1 MNHDTFHG
9 NVRSYTTSELIDQLY
24 TNLRFMAPQG
34 AESQYIAGYLQHT
47 LKDVAENGID
57 ALVSTV
63 DWTNQ
68 QVEAKRNMLAA
79 ITNV

>member
-1 MNHDTFHG
+1 MNKTF
-9 NVRSYTTSELIDQLY
+9 TTSELIDQLY
-24 TNLRFMAPQG
+24 ANLRVMAPQG

-47 LKDVAENGID
+47 LKDVAENGVD

-68 QVEAKRNMLAA
+68 QVEAKRKVLEA
-79 ITNV
+79 IAHA

>member
-79 ITNV
+79 INHA

>member
-9 NVRSYTTSELIDQLY
+9 SIRSYTTSEMIDQLY
-24 TNLRFMAPQG
+24 ANLRVMAPQG
-34 AESQYIAGYLQHT
+34 AESQFIAGYLQHT
-47 LKDVAENGID
+47 LRDVAENGMD

-68 QVEAKRNMLAA
+68 QVEAKQKVLEA

>member
-9 NVRSYTTSELIDQLY
+9 SVRSYTTSELIDQLY
-24 TNLRFMAPQG
+24 ANLRIMAPQG
-34 AESQYIAGYLQHT
+34 AESQFIAGYLHPT

-57 ALVSTV
+57 ALVSIV

-68 QVEAKRNMLAA
+68 QVEAKQKMLEA

>member
-1 MNHDTFHG
+1 MNHDIFHG
-9 NVRSYTTSELIDQLY
+9 SVRSYTTSELIDQLY
-24 TNLRFMAPQG
+24 ANLRVMAPQG
-34 AESQYIAGYLQHT
+34 AESQFIAGYLQHT

-68 QVEAKRNMLAA
+68 QVEAKRNMLEKIA
-79 ITNV
+79 N

>member
-1 MNHDTFHG
+1 
-9 NVRSYTTSELIDQLY
+9 
-24 TNLRFMAPQG
+24 MAPEC

-79 ITNV
+79 INHA